1 MENNH
6 PPLHSAANRARI
18 EMDEATRQQ
27 LLQLRRKI
35 KNIITQAQPALV
47 ELEQILD
54 IPPDKRWQAN

>member
-1 MENNH
+1 MEPNRT
-6 PPLHSAANRARI
+6 LHSAANRARI

>member
-1 MENNH
+1 MDTH
-6 PPLHSAANRARI
+6 PTLHGAANRARI

-47 ELEQILD
+47 ELEELLN
-54 IPPDKRWQAN
+54 IPQDKRWQES